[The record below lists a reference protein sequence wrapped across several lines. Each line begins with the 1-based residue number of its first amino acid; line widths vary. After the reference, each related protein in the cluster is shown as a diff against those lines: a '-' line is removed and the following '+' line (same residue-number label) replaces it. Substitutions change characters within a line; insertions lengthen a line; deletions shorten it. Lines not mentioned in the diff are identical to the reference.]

1 MSLLTSPEQD
11 FTDIEQRLRSTY
23 AHVTSE
29 FVPEHQKPSVVSLR
43 TIDSGASKRRRFGI
57 WKPRIA
63 TLGAVAGMA
72 FAGFNLANRSSTTT
86 LATASP
92 SAFKS
97 FPHLI
102 PTAPTGY
109 RLDSLSRQLTPQ
121 IPGYRTEYRAASG
134 RLPISLVVRGATFE
148 AMGIGYNT
156 TFISRRMVLITHTLP
171 LMVEVSDKMCGT
183 IGISGIKRTELLE
196 TIRHLRCRNIGTE
209 LRAELSNK
217 KRSDLLFSGRY
228 PQPYATLQFHFGNV
242 QEPDFFEIAVE
253 PCRCESVT
261 FSPNSSGEVRI
272 VDGRSVTLAPE
283 KGPDGIVMQRRT
295 VFWAPTSTAMVR
307 LDSPVGWDWTQIE
320 AVIRGVKEVDQ
331 ATFTALLES
340 NGIREVS
347 LLP

>member
-11 FTDIEQRLRSTY
+11 FADIEQRLRSTY
-23 AHVTSE
+23 AHVANE
-29 FVPEHQKPSVVSLR
+29 FVPENQEPSVVSLR
-43 TIDSGASKRRRFGI
+43 TIDSATSKRRRFGI

-72 FAGFNLANRSSTTT
+72 FAGFNLANRNSTTT
-86 LATASP
+86 RATASP

-102 PTAPTGY
+102 LTAPTGY
-109 RLDSLSRQLTPQ
+109 HFDSLSRQLTPQ
-121 IPGYRTEYRAASG
+121 ILGYRTEYRAASG
-134 RLPISLVVRGATFE
+134 RLP
-148 AMGIGYNT
+148 M
-156 TFISRRMVLITHTLP
+156 
-171 LMVEVSDKMCGT
+171 
-183 IGISGIKRTELLE
+183 
-196 TIRHLRCRNIGTE
+196 
-209 LRAELSNK
+209 
-217 KRSDLLFSGRY
+217 
-228 PQPYATLQFHFGNV
+228 
-242 QEPDFFEIAVE
+242 

-261 FSPNSSGEVRI
+261 FSPNSSGEVRV
-272 VDGRSVTLAPE
+272 VDGRSVMLAPE

-295 VFWAPTSTAMVR
+295 VIWAPTSTAMVR
-307 LDSPVGWDWTQIE
+307 LDSPVSWDWTQME